1 MADVVCT
8 SSKIKRKKKRKLIGE
23 PSGEACED
31 RRRGSLVAKVRLS
44 KRWGRGWRLVVGQ
57 FKLGQARAAD
67 VYADADAPTC
77 RRPRAP
83 ELRDAPPFALECPVL
98 YMLICHEL
106 QRAVARVD

>member
-1 MADVVCT
+1 M
-8 SSKIKRKKKRKLIGE
+8 
-23 PSGEACED
+23 
-31 RRRGSLVAKVRLS
+31 RLS
-44 KRWGRGWRLVVGQ
+44 KRWGRGWRPVVGW

-83 ELRDAPPFALECPVL
+83 ELRDAPPFALECPAL

-106 QRAVARVD
+106 SEWPSQRLDEQGHEREGSKQKKIRTCLGGNDEPGRLNEADSGIYN